1 MNKIR
6 KITRIFA
13 IPLLILWW
21 LLSLI
26 ELLILFICC
35 CLDFNINEFESCIS
49 DLGGTI
55 KDFLKEGVEG
65 L

>member
-35 CLDFNINEFESCIS
+35 CLDFNINEFEACIS